1 MASPQMYQ
9 AMRVFVS
16 SQGII
21 SLEAIMKS
29 IKRVIGPLLLISIL
43 VIQLATPTVA
53 LADDPPAAEETPA
66 VAPADPPADAPTG
79 AEETPA
85 VAPADSPA
93 DVPAAPEPTPTVAEI
108 LEAAPEGTEVVVV
121 DADGEEV
128 PLDTL
133 EAVEVIAA
141 SDPVWCPDT
150 VSLGDPLCT
159 QGADNATIT
168 TLLAALANPTN
179 GYAGAGTIY
188 FQEGAYAGGET
199 NVFISSSALP
209 NLTALTLS
217 GGWDIAGTGTQTGV
231 TTFIIPI
238 VINWNNDVTIEDI
251 VVDFAAPSS
260 NNGVYVSTTG
270 DISLDGVTTN
280 NGSTGADL
288 SNYAGTGDVDV
299 ANSSFNNSTNTGLR
313 IESSGAVDVDSVNV
327 NGNNTG
333 VYIDNT
339 SGTAS
344 VIVTNLNGFGN
355 DTLGLDVRSS
365 GSISVTGTSLTDSYQ
380 GMNLDATSGT
390 GGITITNFTL
400 AIIEDL
406 GVKAITGAGNIVIT
420 NLDVDNDDYAGSMGA
435 WVKSYSG
442 GTITITDSMF
452 VNADTGLFVVGTN
465 DVLLD
470 NVIADGNAGNGVEI
484 QSGWVF
490 ACIPPEGINVTINGT
505 VASNFTN
512 NGGYGFAVYP
522 GPTGSLTLAG
532 TINFLAN
539 TNGDYLLDLTRTCT
553 PCPEEDDKP
562 AKPYKIVEVPDTG
575 GTPEP
580 TNCDESAGTILVLP
594 DGSTVKVGCP
604 AEGDF
609 TVERLTEDKL
619 PGPLPLGPLFVDSLT
634 IGLTVGE
641 GGSALLKDGGYYLL
655 SFKIPEELKGKRF
668 AIVFWDVTLNSGSGG
683 WLELPYEQFAG
694 QVFPLHPKTPE
705 DGMQVLRGVYVYD
718 GAVSAKVNFTGTFA
732 LIAR

>member
-1 MASPQMYQ
+1 
-9 AMRVFVS
+9 MRVSASF
-16 SQGII
+16 QAII

-66 VAPADPPADAPTG
+66 VAPADPPADAP
-79 AEETPA
+79 
-85 VAPADSPA
+85 
-93 DVPAAPEPTPTVAEI
+93 AAAEPTPTVAEI

-121 DADGEEV
+121 DAEGEEL

-141 SDPVWCPDT
+141 SDPVWCPGT
-150 VSLGDPLCT
+150 VLPNDGSCT
-159 QGADNATIT
+159 PSQPTFTDLVTFLQGNAS
-168 TLLAALANPTN
+168 
-179 GYAGAGTIY
+179 YAGDGTIY

-199 NVFISSSALP
+199 NIFVSSAALG
-209 NLTALTLS
+209 NLDALTIS
-217 GGWDIAGTGTQTGV
+217 GGWNIATGAQIGSGV
-231 TTFIIPI
+231 TTFAIPN
-238 VINWNNDVTIEDI
+238 VIDWNNDVTIEDI

-260 NNGVYVSTTG
+260 NNGMYVSTTG

-280 NGSTGADL
+280 NGSNGADL

-299 ANSSFNNSTNTGLR
+299 ANSSFNNSANTGLR

-339 SGTAS
+339 GGTAG
-344 VIVTNLNGFGN
+344 VTVNNLNGFGN

-380 GMNLDATSGT
+380 GMNLDATGGT
-390 GGITITNFTL
+390 GGITISNFTL
-400 AIIEDL
+400 AIIENL
-406 GVKAITGAGNIVIT
+406 GVKAVTGAGTIDIT
-420 NLDVDNDDYAGSMGA
+420 NLDVDNDNYAGSMGA

-442 GTITITDSMF
+442 GTITITGSAF
-452 VNADTGLFVVGTN
+452 INADSGLFVVGTN

-470 NVIADGNAGNGVEI
+470 DITADGNAGNGVEI

-490 ACIPPEGINVTINGT
+490 ACIPPEGIDVTVNGGT
-505 VASNFTN
+505 FSN
-512 NGGYGFAVYP
+512 NGGYGFVVYP
-522 GPTGSLTLAG
+522 GPTGTLTLAG
-532 TINFLAN
+532 TITYLAN

-553 PCPEEDDKP
+553 PCPEKGETP

-580 TNCDESAGTILVLP
+580 TDCDGSAGTILVLP

-604 AEGDF
+604 ADGDF
-609 TVERLTEDKL
+609 LVERLTEDKL

-634 IGLTVGE
+634 ISLAVGE
-641 GGSALLKDGGYYLL
+641 DGSSLLEDGGYYLL

-683 WLELPYEQFAG
+683 WLELPYDQFAG
-694 QVFPLHPKTPE
+694 QAFPLHPETPE
-705 DGMQVLRGVYVYD
+705 DGMKVLRGVSVHD
-718 GAVSAKVNFTGTFA
+718 GVVSAKVNFTGTFA